1 MLLAAKSLLYPAHPL
16 TLSTMLA
23 FSRPLSWVPT
33 LTRSHIWEREGRGRH
48 ERRGQMKPD
57 KDKAEQSRPGV
68 GLGEQRSGG
77 GEGLRGWPPPAQLPP
92 PSGPHSLVSVV
103 SYWLSRCSSKMSTST
118 RALAGTSMIPLI
130 CSRARARARRSPRPH
145 TVWSSRIA
153 AEGTQGLG
161 TILQAGRR
169 G

>member
-1 MLLAAKSLLYPAHPL
+1 M
-16 TLSTMLA
+16 
-23 FSRPLSWVPT
+23 
-33 LTRSHIWEREGRGRH
+33 
-48 ERRGQMKPD
+48 
-57 KDKAEQSRPGV
+57 
-68 GLGEQRSGG
+68 
-77 GEGLRGWPPPAQLPP
+77 EGLTKAPPALPHP
-92 PSGPHSLVSVV
+92 TPLRPRSLVSVV

-153 AEGTQGLG
+153 AERRQELG
-161 TILQAGRR
+161 GARFLGPEK